1 MKNQSRLIFRLE
13 TLQLH
18 MRGKERAVLPRFTS
32 PRTMLFLWILMG
44 LLLASGIAFL
54 LIRVPVHVSGVAV
67 VLDSISG
74 PSVPNNASMAVFLP
88 ESTLP
93 DLRAG
98 QKVTWVFDD
107 PKDRVSRSLIV
118 IEPKVNSPTALRE
131 RFGLTGSAAVAINRP
146 MAVAFARLEPVPRQ
160 GSAANYAG
168 SVYRVEVEVGH
179 RRVISFL
186 PLVGSFFEE

>member
-1 MKNQSRLIFRLE
+1 MYCAS
-13 TLQLH
+13 
-18 MRGKERAVLPRFTS
+18 VS
-32 PRTMLFLWILMG
+32 P
-44 LLLASGIAFL
+44 S
-54 LIRVPVHVSGVAV
+54 
-67 VLDSISG
+67 
-74 PSVPNNASMAVFLP
+74 
-88 ESTLP
+88 
-93 DLRAG
+93 LRAIFSMSLLPIG
-98 QKVTWVFDD
+98 PLPSPETC
-107 PKDRVSRSLIV
+107 VSRSLIV